1 MRRRDIT
8 FWTFW
13 RGTRP
18 PLNLFALVHDPEHL
32 EHKAIRMQQ
41 EDAQRRLIVRQISK
55 TKN

>member
-18 PLNLFALVHDPEHL
+18 PFNLFALVHDPEHL

-41 EDAQRRLIVRQISK
+41 EDAQRRLISK
-55 TKN
+55 AN